1 VARILLVEDDP
12 DLAPVLEHMLLGAG
26 YSVSMAH
33 TVAAA
38 LDLLGAHSYALA
50 LTDLRLPDGT
60 GLAIADRAKE
70 LGIDAV
76 IVTGFAM
83 QMKQEDRDRHEV
95 LLKPLRRRELLE
107 VVSRH
112 IGPTQPQT

>member
-1 VARILLVEDDP
+1 MILLVEDDP
-12 DLAPVLEHMLLGAG
+12 DLAPVLEHMLLTGG
-26 YSVSMAH
+26 YHVHMAH
-33 TVAAA
+33 TVATA
-38 LDLLGAHSYALA
+38 LDLLESRSYALA

-70 LGIDAV
+70 LGIDAI

-83 QMKQEDRDRHEV
+83 QMTQEDRDRHEV
-95 LLKPLRRRELLE
+95 MLKPVRRAELIE

-112 IGPTQPQT
+112 IGPGQSI